1 MKRDIWGGLSELAMS
16 ARQTS
21 PHSLPV
27 VITTFTI
34 FDRLILAMFSAQSA
48 HCFTA
53 GSTLLEIT
61 LSSLPGALGGVS
73 FSLVAPSGIS

>member
-1 MKRDIWGGLSELAMS
+1 MKRDIWGGLSELATS

-27 VITTFTI
+27 VITTLTI
-34 FDRLILAMFSAQSA
+34 FERLILAKFSAQSE

-53 GSTLLEIT
+53 GSTLSEII
-61 LSSLPGALGGVS
+61 LSSLPGALGGVF
-73 FSLVAPSGIS
+73 FSLVTPSGIP